1 MSPLAEP
8 SVSFA
13 SKTEGKS
20 AVNMAASAPD
30 VVDSRGVFVAL

>member
-8 SVSFA
+8 PVSFA

-20 AVNMAASAPD
+20 VANMAASAPD
-30 VVDSRGVFVAL
+30 VAGSRGVSAAL